1 MTPSEAFPFTFQGS
15 AHSREEE
22 NQLRDPASKGKIVS
36 GNLNNL
42 WGQGLQV
49 TGIQELLT
57 LESPSVLPYVGRLS
71 LRNRFAWNHFA
82 LLYKV
87 QQGVTRVFLQGC
99 TQQVRKQSCWWITL
113 ALTACSGFVI
123 RAPSWRQR
131 GSWDRPSWFLSSAP
145 GDIYRQNSL
154 RSGICR
160 CRKAASVYITFNLY
174 A

>member
-1 MTPSEAFPFTFQGS
+1 MPSEAFPFTFQGS

-36 GNLNNL
+36 GDLNNL

-49 TGIQELLT
+49 TGMWELLT

-99 TQQVRKQSCWWITL
+99 THQVRKQSCWWIML
-113 ALTACSGFVI
+113 VPTASCSGVVI
-123 RAPSWRQR
+123 RAPTD
-131 GSWDRPSWFLSSAP
+131 GSGAAGIGHRAFFPLLLVTSTGRTASHRAFAAAKGSF
-145 GDIYRQNSL
+145 DIHH
-154 RSGICR
+154 
-160 CRKAASVYITFNLY
+160 V
-174 A
+174 